1 MLLRRVV
8 HALEVLK
15 EVFVVG
21 IGSFG
26 ELVKTREKPSVVI
39 VGYEITEVVIGV
51 LGIYLCEH

>member
-21 IGSFG
+21 SGSFG
-26 ELVKTREKPSVVI
+26 ELIKTWEQSSVVI
-39 VGYEITEVVIGV
+39 ISYEITEVVVGI